1 MSLNAHESYAERQQ
15 LAVTGFDVID
25 LRQLIQLPEI
35 KKRGWDDL

>member
-25 LRQLIQLPEI
+25 LRKSIRLPEI
-35 KKRGWDDL
+35 KARKRDDL